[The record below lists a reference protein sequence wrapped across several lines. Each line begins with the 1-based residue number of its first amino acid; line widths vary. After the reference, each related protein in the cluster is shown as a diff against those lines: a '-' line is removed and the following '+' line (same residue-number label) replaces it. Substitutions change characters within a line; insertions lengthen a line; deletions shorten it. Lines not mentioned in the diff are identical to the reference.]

1 MLLPELGLQM
11 SQTLGAGLFLLEGF
25 RQSLW
30 NNSGEEGGNV
40 IGKRK

>member
-11 SQTLGAGLFLLEGF
+11 SQALGAGLFLLEGF